1 VTPGLVLA
9 LGVFGVL
16 VGTYG
21 TIVGAGGGFL
31 IVPALLLTG
40 LATPEQAAG
49 TALVAVLAN
58 AASATVS
65 YARLRRIDTRTA
77 VWLSVV
83 AIPGALY
90 GARFTVSMS
99 GPTFTA
105 VFGGVLAAVA
115 LWLIIAP
122 ERKPAAQPARPGWGR
137 VHRDLTDTLGTRS
150 VYSLSLPAA
159 VALSAALGVL
169 SSALGIGGG
178 VIMVPFLIQV
188 LGVPTHVAT
197 ATAQPVLA
205 VAALLGT
212 IVHASMGHVLPVHA
226 AALATGTVIGAQLG
240 SRLSSSLRGPVVV
253 RLLSLALLVT
263 GGRLLWRALG

>member
-1 VTPGLVLA
+1 MLA

-58 AASATVS
+58 ATSATVS

-77 VWLSVV
+77 LWLSVV
-83 AIPGALY
+83 AVPGALY
-90 GARFTVSMS
+90 GARFTASMS
-99 GPTFTA
+99 GPTFTL
-105 VFGGVLAAVA
+105 VFGGLLVAVA
-115 LWLIIAP
+115 LWLIVAP
-122 ERKPAAQPARPGWGR
+122 ERKPPARPGGVAWGR
-137 VHRDLTDTLGTRS
+137 VERDLTDALGNRAA
-150 VYSLSLPAA
+150 YSFSLPAA

-212 IVHASMGHVLPVHA
+212 VVHASMGHILPLHA
-226 AALATGTVIGAQLG
+226 AALALGTVVGAQLG

-263 GGRLLWRALG
+263 GGRLVLRGL